1 MTQFVLDPAKLME
14 TAANKQN
21 AIRSREKTLKPK
33 DGSNRYVLLP
43 GWGWKQGKQ
52 DVWFHDFGMHFI
64 KDANGDLQS
73 TYVCL
78 DKTFGKDY
86 PICGALKQAANIATT
101 EAQVEALKEC
111 GSRQTYLMNVLALDS
126 DRPNDPQILEV
137 PKTVFSAIFDVL
149 AKWGARLFDP
159 NGSQVIVINRNGSG
173 MNTKYTVLPDAET
186 KPVPPQV
193 YEKLN
198 NLDEYVSQENDERLQ
213 RSLGHVQQ
221 VVGLLPPAQSNDT
234 PRTAPA
240 AIGLAAGGAAQ
251 PAYQQTA
258 EEISYTEV
266 TQPAQPQTVEHAPIN
281 LNTDLEALLDLDIPV

>member
-1 MTQFVLDPAKLME
+1 
-14 TAANKQN
+14 
-21 AIRSREKTLKPK
+21 
-33 DGSNRYVLLP
+33 
-43 GWGWKQGKQ
+43 
-52 DVWFHDFGMHFI
+52 MHFI

-78 DKTFGKDY
+78 DKTFGKDCL
-86 PICGALKQAANIATT
+86 ICGALKQAANMATT

-221 VVGLLPPAQSNDT
+221 VVGLLPPAQKQRYASYCTCCNWLSCWRRCATCISTDRRGNFVYRSYSACTTSN
-234 PRTAPA
+234 
-240 AIGLAAGGAAQ
+240 G
-251 PAYQQTA
+251 
-258 EEISYTEV
+258 
-266 TQPAQPQTVEHAPIN
+266 
-281 LNTDLEALLDLDIPV
+281 

>member
-1 MTQFVLDPAKLME
+1 
-14 TAANKQN
+14 
-21 AIRSREKTLKPK
+21 
-33 DGSNRYVLLP
+33 
-43 GWGWKQGKQ
+43 
-52 DVWFHDFGMHFI
+52 
-64 KDANGDLQS
+64 
-73 TYVCL
+73 
-78 DKTFGKDY
+78 
-86 PICGALKQAANIATT
+86 
-101 EAQVEALKEC
+101 
-111 GSRQTYLMNVLALDS
+111 MNVLALDS